1 MSTHSIIHLSL
12 PEFTQLLNEKN
23 ENKIENENELENKIE
38 TESGSKSNYDH
49 KIKILKLNNSKCKS
63 SDNLIYKIITYDKK
77 MLNIDLFEKYGLY
90 RSIIIN
96 IDNNVVGYGPPKSM
110 LQGEFMKKYPI
121 KTDEIIAEVFVEGTM
136 INVFWNNK
144 IGITGGWEISTKRN
158 VGGDCY
164 FFKTKNSKTFRT
176 MFLEAAK
183 ENKLI
188 LENLNRDYSFS
199 FVLQHP
205 ENRIVIPFKKPQ
217 LYLVAIYRIYNIKE
231 VNKEVIIHNYNMRLF
246 DKSIFNSTTIKF
258 PDIYLF
264 NQYSDLIDKYASMNS
279 SYDIQG
285 VIIYNNQT
293 GERIKIRNPVYE
305 QVKSLRGNQPKLQY
319 QYISL
324 RKQGKVCDFL
334 KYYPEHKKDFSQ
346 FRDQIH
352 KFTNTLFKNY
362 VACYI
367 KKEKPLCEFPE
378 QHKTHMFNIHQIYI
392 NELKENKL
400 FVTNTIVIH
409 YVNEMLPS
417 LLMYCLNFHM
427 RKRNIDFIKDSV

>member
-1 MSTHSIIHLSL
+1 MYSIIKLSL
-12 PEFTQLLNEKN
+12 PEFIQLLNKKN
-23 ENKIENENELENKIE
+23 EENEENEEKL
-38 TESGSKSNYDH
+38 SSKL
-49 KIKILKLNNSKCKS
+49 KILKLNKSECKS
-63 SDNLIYKIITYDKK
+63 SNNQIYKIITYDKS

-90 RSIIIN
+90 RSVIIN
-96 IDNNVVGYGPPKSM
+96 VDNDVVGYAPPKSIS
-110 LQGEFMKKYPI
+110 QGEFMKKYPI
-121 KTDEIIAEVFVEGTM
+121 KTDEIIAEEYVEGTM

-144 IGITGGWEISTKRN
+144 IGITGGWEISTKRT
-158 VGGDCY
+158 VGAECY
-164 FFKTKNSKTFRT
+164 FFKTNSKTFRT
-176 MFLEAAK
+176 MFLEAAN

-188 LENLNRDYSFS
+188 LENLNRNYSFS

-231 VNKEVIIHNYNMRLF
+231 VNKEVIIHNYNMKLF

-258 PDIYLF
+258 PNIYSF

-293 GERIKIRNPVYE
+293 GERMKIRNPVYE

-324 RKQGKVCDFL
+324 RKEGKVGDFL
-334 KYYPEHKKDFSQ
+334 KYYPEHKKEFSQ

-352 KFTNTLFKNY
+352 KFTNTLYVNY
-362 VACYI
+362 IACYI

-392 NELKENKL
+392 NDLKDNKL
-400 FVTNTIVIH
+400 FVTNTIVIN
-409 YVNEMLPS
+409 YVNKMSAS

-427 RKRNIDFIKDSV
+427 RKRNIDFIKDSF